1 MALVLKR
8 GGAALDTSRGMRM
21 QELKLQIQTADY
33 VIDSAL
39 VAEAMLR
46 HAVSHRRCWNPRAV
60 WAMPA
65 ASSSTPGGP
74 APTVPI
80 QVNGAADAAA

>member
-8 GGAALDTSRGMRM
+8 GRVALDTPCGMTMREIK
-21 QELKLQIQTADY
+21 QRVQSADY
-33 VIDSAL
+33 AIDSTL

-65 ASSSTPGGP
+65 ASSSTPDGP
-74 APTVPI
+74 ARTLPI